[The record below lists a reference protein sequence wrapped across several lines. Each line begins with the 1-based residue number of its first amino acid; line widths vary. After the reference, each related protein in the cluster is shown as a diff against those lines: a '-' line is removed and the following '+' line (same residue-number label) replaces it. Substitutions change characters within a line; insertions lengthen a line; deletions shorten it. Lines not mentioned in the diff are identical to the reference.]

1 MIRTMGI
8 RIGGIFL
15 AAFILAAPV
24 SAQTTWEPLRLN
36 TLTSTRQQGP
46 ELSSGTAGTLQAL
59 DKMSGDVVEL
69 ALSVGTVTTYGRLTV
84 EMISCRYPSENPSS
98 DAYAFLEIR
107 TTESREMLF
116 RGWMIASSPAL
127 NALDHAR
134 YDIWVSRC
142 R

>member
-1 MIRTMGI
+1 MIRCLSLI
-8 RIGGIFL
+8 AAICVGGSAL
-15 AAFILAAPV
+15 
-24 SAQTTWEPLRLN
+24 AQTTYEPIQLN
-36 TLTSTRQQGP
+36 TTTDERQRGA

-69 ALSVGTVTTYGRLTV
+69 ALSVGNTTTFGRLTV
-84 EMISCRYPSENPSS
+84 ELISCRYPSENSAS
-98 DAYAFLEIR
+98 DAFAFLEIR
-107 TTESREMLF
+107 DARNSEMLF

-134 YDIWVSRC
+134 YDIWISRC